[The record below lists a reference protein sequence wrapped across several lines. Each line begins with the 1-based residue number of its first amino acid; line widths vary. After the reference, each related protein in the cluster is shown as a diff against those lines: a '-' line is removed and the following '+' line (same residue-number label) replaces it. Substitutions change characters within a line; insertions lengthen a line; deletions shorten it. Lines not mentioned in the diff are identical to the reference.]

1 MKTAAVICHARFLD
15 LAAFDETLRAG
26 GYHIRYYD
34 AGYDAFTLDPID
46 TDLVV
51 VLGGPIGAHELE
63 DYPFIADE
71 IAILRTRVA
80 ADRPTLAICLG
91 AQILAQVLGARV
103 YAGTK
108 EIGWAPVK
116 LTEAGERS
124 VLRDIGRE
132 AIPVLHWHGDTF
144 DLPDGAE
151 RLASTPAC
159 ANQAFSLGATLA
171 VQFHPEVSAR
181 HFERW
186 LICNTGQIALMKS
199 HTVRSLRAQATR
211 YADAAAIS
219 GQKWC
224 AAWLEQVE
232 GRGTTGGG
240 LVEASLAG

>member
-1 MKTAAVICHARFLD
+1 MFSCSSSWR
-15 LAAFDETLRAG
+15 
-26 GYHIRYYD
+26 
-34 AGYDAFTLDPID
+34 
-46 TDLVV
+46 
-51 VLGGPIGAHELE
+51 
-63 DYPFIADE
+63 
-71 IAILRTRVA
+71 
-80 ADRPTLAICLG
+80 
-91 AQILAQVLGARV
+91 GARV
-103 YAGTK
+103 YTGTK

-124 VLRDIGRE
+124 VLRDIGRD

-159 ANQAFSLGATLA
+159 ANQASSLGATLA
-171 VQFHPEVSAR
+171 VQFHPEVGAR

-219 GQKWC
+219 GQKWF

-240 LVEASLAG
+240 LVEKSLAG

>member
-15 LAAFDETLRAG
+15 LAAFDDTLQSW
-26 GYHIRYYD
+26 GYPIRYYD
-34 AGYDAFTLDPID
+34 AGYDAFTFDPVD
-46 TDLVV
+46 TDLVI
-51 VLGGPIGAHELE
+51 VLGGPIGAYELE
-63 DYPFIADE
+63 EYPFIADE
-71 IAILRTRVA
+71 VALLRARVA

-91 AQILAQVLGARV
+91 AQILAQALGARV

-108 EIGWAPVK
+108 EIGWAPVT

-124 VLRDIGRE
+124 VLCDIGRD

-151 RLASTPAC
+151 RLASTPEC

-171 VQFHPEVSAR
+171 VQFHPEVGAR

-199 HTVRSLRAQATR
+199 HTVRSLREQARR
-211 YADAAAIS
+211 YADTAAIR
-219 GQKWC
+219 GQKWF

-232 GRGTTGGG
+232 DRGTTGGG
-240 LVEASLAG
+240 LVDLGARA

>member
-1 MKTAAVICHARFLD
+1 LQ
-15 LAAFDETLRAG
+15 AG

-34 AGYDAFTLDPID
+34 AGCDALTLDPVD
-46 TDLVV
+46 TDLLV
-51 VLGGPIGAHELE
+51 VLGGPIGAYELE

-71 IAILRTRVA
+71 IAILRARVA

-91 AQILAQVLGARV
+91 AQILAQALGARV
-103 YAGTK
+103 YAGPK
-108 EIGWAPVK
+108 EFGWAPVK

-124 VLRDIGRE
+124 VLRDIGHE

-151 RLASTPAC
+151 RLASTPEC

-199 HTVRSLRAQATR
+199 HTVRSLRDQATR
-211 YADAAAIS
+211 YADAAATS
-219 GQKWC
+219 GQKWF
-224 AAWLEQVE
+224 AAWLEQMK
-232 GRGTTGGG
+232 GRG
-240 LVEASLAG
+240 SS